1 MEWIL
6 FTIGLLVGGILG
18 MMIVGIV
25 SSGKM
30 SDLDSE
36 IISLRIQRNLLK
48 DELLKQKPKRPYK
61 KRNYKPRKKHKKWI
75 LGSLD

>member
-48 DELLKQKPKRPYK
+48 EELLKQKPKRKYK
-61 KRNYKPRKKHKKWI
+61 KNPFKKKYKK
-75 LGSLD
+75 

>member
-6 FTIGLLVGGILG
+6 FTIGLLIGSILG
-18 MMIVGIV
+18 MMIIGIV

-30 SDLDSE
+30 SDLDNE

-48 DELLKQKPKRPYK
+48 DELLKQKPKKRYK
-61 KRNYKPRKKHKKWI
+61 KKPFKKKYKK
-75 LGSLD
+75 

>member
-6 FTIGLLVGGILG
+6 FTIGLLIGGIIG
-18 MMIVGIV
+18 MMIIGIV
-25 SSGKM
+25 SSGKH

-48 DELLKQKPKRPYK
+48 DELLKQKPKKRYK
-61 KRNYKPRKKHKKWI
+61 KKPFKKKYKK
-75 LGSLD
+75 

>member
-6 FTIGLLVGGILG
+6 FTIGLLIGGMLG
-18 MMIVGIV
+18 MMIIGIV
-25 SSGKM
+25 SSGKH

-48 DELLKQKPKRPYK
+48 DELLKQKPKKRYK
-61 KRNYKPRKKHKKWI
+61 KKPFKKKYKK
-75 LGSLD
+75 

>member
-6 FTIGLLVGGILG
+6 FTIGLLIGSTLG
-18 MMIVGIV
+18 MMIIGIV

-30 SDLDSE
+30 SDLDNE

-48 DELLKQKPKRPYK
+48 DELLKQKPKKRYK
-61 KRNYKPRKKHKKWI
+61 KKPFKKKYKK
-75 LGSLD
+75 

>member
-6 FTIGLLVGGILG
+6 FTIGLLIGSILG
-18 MMIVGIV
+18 MMIIGIV

-48 DELLKQKPKRPYK
+48 DELLKQKPKKRYK
-61 KRNYKPRKKHKKWI
+61 KKPFKKKYKK
-75 LGSLD
+75 

>member
-48 DELLKQKPKRPYK
+48 EELLKQKPKRRYKNKPFKKKYK
-61 KRNYKPRKKHKKWI
+61 K
-75 LGSLD
+75 

>member
-6 FTIGLLVGGILG
+6 FTIGLLIGGIIG
-18 MMIVGIV
+18 MMIIGIV

-61 KRNYKPRKKHKKWI
+61 KRNYKPRKKHKK
-75 LGSLD
+75 

>member
-6 FTIGLLVGGILG
+6 FTIGLLIGGIIG
-18 MMIVGIV
+18 MMIIGIV
-25 SSGKM
+25 SSGKH

-48 DELLKQKPKRPYK
+48 DELLKQKPRKPYK
-61 KRNYKPRKKHKKWI
+61 KRKYKPRKKK
-75 LGSLD
+75 

>member
-48 DELLKQKPKRPYK
+48 DELLKQKPRKPYK
-61 KRNYKPRKKHKKWI
+61 KRKYKPRKKK
-75 LGSLD
+75 

>member
-6 FTIGLLVGGILG
+6 FTIGLLIGGMLG
-18 MMIVGIV
+18 MMIIGIV
-25 SSGKM
+25 SSGKH

-48 DELLKQKPKRPYK
+48 DELLKQKPKRRYK
-61 KRNYKPRKKHKKWI
+61 KKPFKKKYKK
-75 LGSLD
+75 

>member
-48 DELLKQKPKRPYK
+48 DELLKQKPKRKYK
-61 KRNYKPRKKHKKWI
+61 KKPFKKKYKK
-75 LGSLD
+75 

>member
-6 FTIGLLVGGILG
+6 FTIGLLVGSILG
-18 MMIVGIV
+18 MIIVGIV
-25 SSGKM
+25 SSWKM

-48 DELLKQKPKRPYK
+48 DELLKQKPKRRYK
-61 KRNYKPRKKHKKWI
+61 KKPFKKKYKK
-75 LGSLD
+75 

>member
-1 MEWIL
+1 M
-6 FTIGLLVGGILG
+6 GGILG

-48 DELLKQKPKRPYK
+48 EELLKQKPKRKYK
-61 KRNYKPRKKHKKWI
+61 KKPFKKKYKK
-75 LGSLD
+75 

>member
-6 FTIGLLVGGILG
+6 FTIGLLIGSIGGSLG
-18 MMIVGIV
+18 VTII
-25 SSGKM
+25 SSGKH

-48 DELLKQKPKRPYK
+48 DELLKKKRPYK
-61 KRNYKPRKKHKKWI
+61 KKKYYNKKKK
-75 LGSLD
+75 